1 MAEAGAQP
9 ELSGQV
15 LFYKNPEPLSLEK
28 HRTIGAKLVDKPF
41 KFLVG
46 SHVVPITVNEFGVAA
61 CSFPVI
67 FAGPEKT
74 PLAVMGAR
82 AGENVFVTAAGD
94 VDPEVYLPA
103 FVRRYPFVFAGDNQS
118 EQMLVCIDRAAPMI
132 GENPDLPFFNGDEPS
147 QYTQD
152 AIEFL
157 KEFERHRQATD
168 MFVKAI
174 IDFDLFEEKSVSISN
189 RTEKGEEE
197 QVKIADYFAIS
208 EEKLN
213 ALSKEKFA
221 ELREKNLLA
230 PIYAHLISLL
240 TWPRLIHRALMI
252 QQNTDIT
259 FSGGA
264 GAVPNGVQ
272 MAQAAKPAG
281 AAPQPR
287 PTPPP
292 AAAPPA
298 AARNDTP
305 LGRTPPPP
313 PAPPEKPEKK
323 KGRFGF

>member
-1 MAEAGAQP
+1 MAEAGAP

-15 LFYKNPEPLSLEK
+15 LFYKQPEPLSLEQ
-28 HRTIGAKLVDKPF
+28 HRNLGAKLVDKPF

-174 IDFDLFEEKSVSISN
+174 IDLDLFEEKSVSISN
-189 RTEKGEEE
+189 RNEKGEEE

-208 EEKLN
+208 EERLN

-252 QQNTDIT
+252 QQSMDPT
-259 FSGGA
+259 FSGAAAAASNGA
-264 GAVPNGVQ
+264 Q
-272 MAQAAKPAG
+272 MASQAPS
-281 AAPQPR
+281 APPPR

-292 AAAPPA
+292 AAAAPPPA